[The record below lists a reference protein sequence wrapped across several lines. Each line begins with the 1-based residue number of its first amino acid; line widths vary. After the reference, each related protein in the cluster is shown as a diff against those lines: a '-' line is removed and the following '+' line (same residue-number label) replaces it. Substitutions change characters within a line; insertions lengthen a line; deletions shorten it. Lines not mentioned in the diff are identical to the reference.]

1 MIYTSSLL
9 HSLHNSPFVPSLSSC
24 YNYNSSTSN
33 NMVSEK
39 IQENIKLP
47 TIDLSLEKSQTSKHI
62 VKASEE
68 FGFFKVINHGVDT
81 NVIKRMED
89 ESYSFFSKPFSQKQ
103 CAGPANPYGYGCKN
117 IGFNGDNGEV
127 EYLLLHA
134 NPLSISQTS
143 KNISSDPL
151 MFRYLH
157 TCLIYYSCYILSL
170 SYIHCQYKKF
180 HTISKRIHTNYVTCY
195 NMYN

>member
-1 MIYTSSLL
+1 
-9 HSLHNSPFVPSLSSC
+9 
-24 YNYNSSTSN
+24 
-33 NMVSEK
+33 MVSEN

-47 TIDLSLEKSQTSKHI
+47 IIDLSLEKSQIIKLI
-62 VKASEE
+62 VEASEE

-81 NVIKRMED
+81 NVIKKMED
-89 ESYSFFSKPFSQKQ
+89 ESYKFFSKPFSQKQ

-134 NPLSISQTS
+134 NPNLSISQLS

-151 MFRYLH
+151 MFRYLQ
-157 TCLIYYSCYILSL
+157 TPVL
-170 SYIHCQYKKF
+170 F
-180 HTISKRIHTNYVTCY
+180 
-195 NMYN
+195 